1 MLRPTK
7 HNHPDQTVIHL
18 CVILLKQIRK
28 KRIIRYE
35 ELHELSKSKVKGGA
49 FLFQDTLNLLFLLG
63 LIEYHEKNDS
73 VEYTGTK

>member
-18 CVILLKQIRK
+18 SVILLKQVKK
-28 KRIIRYE
+28 KRIVGYE
-35 ELHELSKSKVKGGA
+35 ELLKLSKDQIKGGV

-63 LIEYHEKNDS
+63 LIEYHGKSDS
-73 VEYTGTK
+73 VEYTGT